1 MKILI
6 RFLKKKVKAVG
17 FLVEDALS
25 GLVVVREQ
33 AAVDGRANSV
43 LN

>member
-6 RFLKKKVKAVG
+6 RFLKKKVKTVG

-33 AAVDGRANSV
+33 AAADRRANSV